1 MPGDRKSMCGS
12 RMMPIGLR
20 FKQDG
25 ELMIVHKCNS
35 CGKIS
40 NNRISGDDFT
50 DAILNLVL
58 KKSDDNLLTTNN
70 LKEIHIALFGKQY

>member
-50 DAILNLVL
+50 DAILNLAL
-58 KKSDDNLLTTNN
+58 KQSNENLLTIDDIDGIR
-70 LKEIHIALFGKQY
+70 KVLFGKRY

>member
-1 MPGDRKSMCGS
+1 MPGDRKSMCGG
-12 RMMPIGLR
+12 RMKPIGLR

-35 CGKIS
+35 CGKVS
-40 NNRISGDDFT
+40 NNRIAGDDFT

-58 KKSDDNLLTTNN
+58 EQSNENLLTIDNMD
-70 LKEIHIALFGKQY
+70 EIRMALFGKRC